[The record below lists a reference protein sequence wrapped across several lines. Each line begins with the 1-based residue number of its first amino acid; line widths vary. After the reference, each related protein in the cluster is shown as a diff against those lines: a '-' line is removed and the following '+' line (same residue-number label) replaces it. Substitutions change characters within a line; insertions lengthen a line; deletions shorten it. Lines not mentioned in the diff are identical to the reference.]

1 MKHAYIEAQG
11 SLLVMKIRS
20 ADGHVRRGGGVRG
33 KVTGFSKKSRHRM
46 LIFMSR
52 LRTKG
57 ARATFITLT
66 FSGLPSPEEA
76 KRCLK
81 RFLMRIR
88 RHYASVSG
96 VWRME
101 VQERGSIH
109 FHVLTFGL
117 PFIPQKRVQKA
128 WEACTREGRSI
139 VDIRL
144 ASGARRILAYI
155 SKYISKPTDDP
166 DLTSLEDV
174 PYQHAPRDDCSGRVW
189 GWINKKSLP
198 LGERVEGFLV
208 KWSTITWLRFEANL
222 LSEGRAS
229 RSVWKVT
236 LFNDTVYQ
244 LFDQAIELGGLDV
257 QDFKDSTF
265 APNYGEIDPV
275 SAVRFHSLLNQ

>member
-1 MKHAYIEAQG
+1 MNHAYIEAQG

-20 ADGHVRRGGGVRG
+20 AQFAARHGGGVRG

-46 LIFMSR
+46 LIFMAR

-88 RHYASVSG
+88 RHYENVSG
-96 VWRME
+96 VWRLE
-101 VQERGSIH
+101 KQERGAIH
-109 FHVLTFGL
+109 FHLLLFEL
-117 PFIPQKRVQKA
+117 PFIPQKKVQRA
-128 WEACTREGRSI
+128 WELCTREGRSI
-139 VDIRL
+139 CDIRL
-144 ASGARRILAYI
+144 ASGARRILSYI
-155 SKYISKPTDDP
+155 SKYISKPTGEG

-174 PYQHAPRDDCSGRVW
+174 PYQHAPRDDVTGRVW
-189 GWINKKSLP
+189 GWINKKALP

-208 KWSTITWLRFEANL
+208 KWETIVWLRFESNL

-236 LFNDTVYQ
+236 LFSDQVYT
-244 LFDQAIELGGLDV
+244 LFQHAINIGGLDV

-265 APNYGEIDPV
+265 APSYQEMNPV
-275 SAVRFHSLLNQ
+275 DAVRFHSLLNQ